1 VVTRAVRLLPYRFG
15 PGSNLHTV
23 YGGVDGPERPVQ
35 HISIPV
41 DECLDIRE
49 QPIGYAGEIDFL
61 EHRLCGCGG
70 RCRVV
75 SDEQA
80 IDIVDWADGGDKSSL
95 AEADLFVDEV
105 RDFNAEALPRDDNG
119 QAACCLTAV
128 ALVEAFVRRDQDLT
142 SEVGCNQ
149 HGRM

>member
-1 VVTRAVRLLPYRFG
+1 
-15 PGSNLHTV
+15 V

-41 DECLDIRE
+41 DKCLDILE

-61 EHRLCGCGG
+61 EHHLCGCGG

-75 SDEQA
+75 SDEKA
-80 IDIVDWADGGDKSSL
+80 IDIVDWADGGDNSSL

-105 RDFNAEALPRDDNG
+105 RDFNAEALPRDDTG

-128 ALVEAFVRRDQDLT
+128 ALVETFVRRDQDRT

-149 HGRM
+149 HGRT